1 MKIGRFIVNILKIH
15 SLNGNKKR
23 RKNYPPHG
31 LFEERINV
39 PYMNDDNTQHS
50 FDIYY
55 SKENRKNCCIIDIHG
70 GSYIFGE
77 HKDNYPF
84 AVPFVKEGFDFVNI
98 DYVPNNGKTS
108 TKDILDQCA
117 ACLNYVFSHQKELN
131 IEGDSFAIT
140 GDSAGGHL
148 ALSMAE
154 AICDK
159 EYAKELGYEF
169 PDIKLVAVLANCPVY
184 DFVHVGD
191 GSLSSSGMK
200 RLFGPAYKDKKTF
213 ELICP
218 KTHFASLKCPVF
230 VSTCSQDFLRW
241 HSLNLKEDLEK
252 NNHNH
257 QFIDITSDEKC
268 VGHVHNV
275 LHPEHKLAIEV
286 NNAMMEFIMRNND
299 FSLNK

>member
-1 MKIGRFIVNILKIH
+1 MKIEIIGDVAEYYVQTLCLLFFPGAKF
-15 SLNGNKKR
+15 SKKDSDDSH
-23 RKNYPPHG
+23 KATVVVEKK
-31 LFEERINV
+31 EESISSTV
-39 PYMNDDNTQHS
+39 TITY
-50 FDIYY
+50 
-55 SKENRKNCCIIDIHG
+55 
-70 GSYIFGE
+70 
-77 HKDNYPF
+77 
-84 AVPFVKEGFDFVNI
+84 
-98 DYVPNNGKTS
+98 NGKTS

-200 RLFGPAYKDKKTF
+200 RLFGPTYKDKKTF

-257 QFIDITSDEKC
+257 QFIDITSDEKG